1 MEALFKIITKTAI
14 LGAFAIVI
22 AGGFFMLPPKLQT
35 MHNLEFQRNEIKR
48 KIAYKEKEIE
58 TLKLRQQRFSMD
70 PEFVEL
76 IARQNKRI
84 RANEILF
91 VNEPK

>member
-14 LGAFAIVI
+14 VAAFGIVI
-22 AGGFFMLPPKLQT
+22 AGGLFILPPKIQD
-35 MHNLEFQRNEIKR
+35 MRSLEAQRNELKR
-48 KIAYKEKEIE
+48 KIDYKDKEIE
-58 TLKLRQQRFSMD
+58 TLKLRQQRFSTD

-84 RANEILF
+84 RANELIF
-91 VNEPK
+91 VTEPK

>member
-14 LGAFAIVI
+14 VAAFGIVV
-22 AGGFFMLPPKLQT
+22 AGGLFILPPKIQD
-35 MHNLEFQRNEIKR
+35 MRSLEAQRNEIKR
-48 KIAYKEKEIE
+48 KIDYKEKEIE
-58 TLKLRQQRFSMD
+58 TLKLRQQRFSTD

-84 RANEILF
+84 RANELIF
-91 VNEPK
+91 VTEPK

>member
-1 MEALFKIITKTAI
+1 VEALFKIITKTAV
-14 LGAFAIVI
+14 LGAFTIVI
-22 AGGFFMLPPKLQT
+22 VAGLFILPPKIQT
-35 MHNLEFQRNEIKR
+35 MRCLETQRNEIKR

-58 TLKLRQQRFSMD
+58 SLKLRQQRFSMD

-84 RANEILF
+84 RANEIIF
-91 VNEPK
+91 VPESK

>member
-1 MEALFKIITKTAI
+1 MEALVKIITRIA
-14 LGAFAIVI
+14 LFAAFAIVL
-22 AGGFFMLPPKLQT
+22 AGGLFILPPKIQN
-35 MHNLEFQRNEIKR
+35 MKSLEAQRNEIKR

-58 TLKLRQQRFSMD
+58 TLKLRQQRFSAD

-84 RANEILF
+84 RANELIF
-91 VNEPK
+91 VTEPK

>member
-1 MEALFKIITKTAI
+1 M
-14 LGAFAIVI
+14 
-22 AGGFFMLPPKLQT
+22 Q
-35 MHNLEFQRNEIKR
+35 NLEMQRNEMKR

-58 TLKLRQQRFSMD
+58 TLKLRQQRFSTD

-84 RANEILF
+84 RANELIF
-91 VNEPK
+91 VVEPK

>member
-1 MEALFKIITKTAI
+1 VDALVKIITRVA
-14 LGAFAIVI
+14 LLVAFAIVI
-22 AGGFFMLPPKLQT
+22 AGGVVIFPPKFQS
-35 MHNLEFQRNEIKR
+35 MKHLEEQRNEIKR

-58 TLKLRQQRFSMD
+58 TLKLRQQRFSTD

-84 RANEILF
+84 RPNEIIF
-91 VNEPK
+91 VTESK

>member
-14 LGAFAIVI
+14 VAAFGIVV
-22 AGGFFMLPPKLQT
+22 AGGLFILPPKIQD
-35 MHNLEFQRNEIKR
+35 MRSLEAQRNEIKR
-48 KIAYKEKEIE
+48 KIDYKEKEIE
-58 TLKLRQQRFSMD
+58 TLKLRQQRFSTD

-84 RANEILF
+84 RANEIIF
-91 VNEPK
+91 VSEPK

>member
-1 MEALFKIITKTAI
+1 MEALVKIITRAA
-14 LGAFAIVI
+14 LFSAFAIVI
-22 AGGFFMLPPKLQT
+22 VGGLFILPPKIQT
-35 MHNLEFQRNEIKR
+35 MKSLEAQRNEIKR

-58 TLKLRQQRFSMD
+58 TFKLRQQRFSTD

-84 RANEILF
+84 RANELIF
-91 VNEPK
+91 VTEPK

>member
-14 LGAFAIVI
+14 VAAFTIVI
-22 AGGFFMLPPKLQT
+22 AGGLFILPPKIQS
-35 MHNLEFQRNEIKR
+35 MRSLEAQRNEIKR
-48 KIAYKEKEIE
+48 KIDYKEKEIE
-58 TLKLRQQRFSMD
+58 TLKLRQQRFSTD

-84 RANEILF
+84 RANELIF
-91 VNEPK
+91 VTEPK

>member
-1 MEALFKIITKTAI
+1 
-14 LGAFAIVI
+14 
-22 AGGFFMLPPKLQT
+22 
-35 MHNLEFQRNEIKR
+35 MHNLEMQRNEMKR

-58 TLKLRQQRFSMD
+58 TLKLRQQRFSTD

-84 RANEILF
+84 RANELIF
-91 VNEPK
+91 VVEPK

>member
-14 LGAFAIVI
+14 VAAFAIVV
-22 AGGFFMLPPKLQT
+22 AGGLFILPPKLQD
-35 MHNLEFQRNEIKR
+35 MRSLEAQRNEIKR
-48 KIAYKEKEIE
+48 KIDYKEKEIE
-58 TLKLRQQRFSMD
+58 TLKLRQQRFSTD

-84 RANEILF
+84 RANELIF
-91 VNEPK
+91 VTEPK

>member
-1 MEALFKIITKTAI
+1 VEALVKIITRAA
-14 LGAFAIVI
+14 LFSAFAIVI
-22 AGGFFMLPPKLQT
+22 VGGLFILPPKIQT
-35 MHNLEFQRNEIKR
+35 MKSLEAQRNEIKR

-58 TLKLRQQRFSMD
+58 TFKLRQQRFSTD

-84 RANEILF
+84 RANELIF
-91 VNEPK
+91 VTEPK

>member
-1 MEALFKIITKTAI
+1 MEALVKIITRAA
-14 LGAFAIVI
+14 LFAAFAIVI
-22 AGGFFMLPPKLQT
+22 AGGLFILPPKIQT
-35 MHNLEFQRNEIKR
+35 MKSLEAQRNEIKR

-58 TLKLRQQRFSMD
+58 TFKLRQQRFSTD

-84 RANEILF
+84 RANELIF
-91 VNEPK
+91 VTEPK

>member
-14 LGAFAIVI
+14 VAAFGIVV
-22 AGGFFMLPPKLQT
+22 AGGLFILPPKIQD
-35 MHNLEFQRNEIKR
+35 MRSLESQRNEIKR
-48 KIAYKEKEIE
+48 KIDYKEKEIE
-58 TLKLRQQRFSMD
+58 TLKLRQQRFSTD

-84 RANEILF
+84 RANELIF
-91 VNEPK
+91 VTEPK

>member
-1 MEALFKIITKTAI
+1 M
-14 LGAFAIVI
+14 
-22 AGGFFMLPPKLQT
+22 Q
-35 MHNLEFQRNEIKR
+35 NLEMQRNEMKR

-58 TLKLRQQRFSMD
+58 NLKLRQQRFSTD

-84 RANEILF
+84 RANELIF
-91 VNEPK
+91 VVEPK

>member
-14 LGAFAIVI
+14 FAAFAIVI
-22 AGGFFMLPPKLQT
+22 AGGLFILPPKIQT
-35 MHNLEFQRNEIKR
+35 MNNLEAQRNEIKR

-84 RANEILF
+84 RANELIF
-91 VNEPK
+91 VSETK

>member
-1 MEALFKIITKTAI
+1 MEALVKIITRAA
-14 LGAFAIVI
+14 LFAAFAIVI
-22 AGGFFMLPPKLQT
+22 AGGLFILPPKIQT
-35 MHNLEFQRNEIKR
+35 MKNLEAQRNEIKR

-58 TLKLRQQRFSMD
+58 TLKLRQQRFSTD

-84 RANEILF
+84 RPNELIF
-91 VNEPK
+91 VTEPK

>member
-1 MEALFKIITKTAI
+1 MEALFKIITRAAVFT
-14 LGAFAIVI
+14 AFAIVI
-22 AGGFFMLPPKLQT
+22 AGGLLILPPKLQN
-35 MHNLEFQRNEIKR
+35 MRNLETQRNEMKR

-58 TLKLRQQRFSMD
+58 TLKLRQQRFSTD

-84 RANEILF
+84 RANELIF
-91 VNEPK
+91 IVEQK

>member
-1 MEALFKIITKTAI
+1 MEALVNIITRVAVFT
-14 LGAFAIVI
+14 AFAIVI
-22 AGGFFMLPPKLQT
+22 AGGLFILPPKIQNVQ
-35 MHNLEFQRNEIKR
+35 NLEMQRNEMKR

-58 TLKLRQQRFSMD
+58 TLKLRQQRFSTD

-84 RANEILF
+84 RANELIF
-91 VNEPK
+91 VVEPK

>member
-14 LGAFAIVI
+14 VAAFGIVV
-22 AGGFFMLPPKLQT
+22 AGGLFILPPKIQD
-35 MHNLEFQRNEIKR
+35 MRNLEAQRNEIKR
-48 KIAYKEKEIE
+48 KIDYKEKEIE
-58 TLKLRQQRFSMD
+58 TLKLRQQRFSTD

-84 RANEILF
+84 RANELIF
-91 VNEPK
+91 VTEPK

>member
-1 MEALFKIITKTAI
+1 MEALVKIITRATLFA
-14 LGAFAIVI
+14 AFAIVI
-22 AGGFFMLPPKLQT
+22 AGGLFILPPKMQT
-35 MHNLEFQRNEIKR
+35 MKSLEAQRNEIKR

-58 TLKLRQQRFSMD
+58 TFKMRQQRFSTD

-84 RANEILF
+84 RANELIF
-91 VNEPK
+91 VTEPK

>member
-1 MEALFKIITKTAI
+1 MGGLFI
-14 LGAFAIVI
+14 
-22 AGGFFMLPPKLQT
+22 LPPKIQN
-35 MHNLEFQRNEIKR
+35 MQNLEMQRNEMKR

-58 TLKLRQQRFSMD
+58 NLKLRQQRFSTD

-84 RANEILF
+84 RANELIF
-91 VNEPK
+91 VVEPK